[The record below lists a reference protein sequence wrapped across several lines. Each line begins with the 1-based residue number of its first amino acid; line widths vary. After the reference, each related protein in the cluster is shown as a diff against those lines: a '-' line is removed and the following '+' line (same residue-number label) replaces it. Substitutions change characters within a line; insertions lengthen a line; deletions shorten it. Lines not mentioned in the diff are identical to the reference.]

1 MFSFAPD
8 GLAVIPSHGCCSP
21 SLPTLPA
28 MISRLICADAAA
40 LTRRNI

>member
-28 MISRLICADAAA
+28 MISRLICAYAAA